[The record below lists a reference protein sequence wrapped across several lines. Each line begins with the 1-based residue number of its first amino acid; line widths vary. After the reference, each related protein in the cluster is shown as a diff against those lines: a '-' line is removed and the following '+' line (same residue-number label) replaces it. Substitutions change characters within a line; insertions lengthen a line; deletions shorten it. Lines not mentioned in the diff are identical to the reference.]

1 MRKNLFP
8 GPIAHRGLHDR
19 AAGRIENS
27 RSAFAAAIEAG
38 FAIEC
43 DIQLTRDGV
52 PVVFH
57 DDDME
62 RLTGV
67 KGDIRDA
74 ASDDVLKT
82 PLLGSAAGDCPQ
94 TFGELL
100 EQVAGRVLLQVELK
114 TQRPDKTRQ
123 LAAVAAANVANYKGP
138 LVFESFDPGLVSA
151 IRAAGFKG
159 QVGIITERYVGDSPD
174 YAGLTQFQRFA
185 LRHLLHWPTS
195 RFDFLSVDKGALDL
209 PAVRLFRAL
218 GKPVTS
224 WTIRSEAEA
233 EAARRSANQI
243 VFEGFVPQAHV
254 SKEAA
259 GKL

>member
-1 MRKNLFP
+1 LGKGVFT

-43 DIQLTRDGV
+43 DVQLTRDGV

-74 ASDDVLKT
+74 SSDEVLKT

-114 TQRPDKTRQ
+114 AQRPEKTRP
-123 LAAVAAANVANYKGP
+123 LAALAAANVAGYKGP
-138 LVFESFDPGLVSA
+138 LVFESFDPRLVSA
-151 IRAAGFKG
+151 VRAAGFEG
-159 QVGIITERYVGDSPD
+159 EVGIITERYVGDSPD
-174 YAGLTQFQRFA
+174 YVGLTQFQRFA
-185 LRHLLHWPTS
+185 LRHLLHWPTT
-195 RFDFLSVDKGALDL
+195 RFDFLSVDKAALDL

-224 WTIRSEAEA
+224 WTIRSEAEVQ
-233 EAARRSANQI
+233 AARRGADQI
-243 VFEGFVPQAHV
+243 VFEGFLPGPSV
-254 SKEAA
+254 SKETTDEP
-259 GKL
+259 